1 MRGPSLTFR
10 ICCQFWVQHIV
21 NLRVDSKSNP
31 QLLIDS
37 SGTRLE
43 VVIGACVGAL
53 VIAVLLV
60 AVACFLAKKKRE
72 KNQRLVN
79 NHHWQSPPMRGDAA
93 SSDSSKLSQ
102 ACWAC
107 DWTKRRQGRGR
118 TGLKRPK
125 KPIIKSDIRVNTL
138 TVTGKMPSAL
148 ILQCFGETST
158 M

>member
-1 MRGPSLTFR
+1 M
-10 ICCQFWVQHIV
+10 
-21 NLRVDSKSNP
+21 
-31 QLLIDS
+31 
-37 SGTRLE
+37 
-43 VVIGACVGAL
+43 VIGACVGAL
-53 VIAVLLV
+53 VIAVLVV
-60 AVACFLAKKKRE
+60 AVACFLARKKRE
-72 KNQRLVN
+72 KNQRGLVN
-79 NHHWQSPPMRGDAA
+79 NTHHWQSPPMRGDAV

-138 TVTGKMPSAL
+138 TVTGKMPSAF
-148 ILQCFGETST
+148 ILQCFGENST

>member
-1 MRGPSLTFR
+1 M
-10 ICCQFWVQHIV
+10 
-21 NLRVDSKSNP
+21 
-31 QLLIDS
+31 
-37 SGTRLE
+37 
-43 VVIGACVGAL
+43 VIGACVGAL

-79 NHHWQSPPMRGDAA
+79 NTHHWQSPPMRDRDAA

-118 TGLKRPK
+118 NGLKRPK

-138 TVTGKMPSAL
+138 TVTGKISSAL
-148 ILQCFGETST
+148 ILQCFGENSCTK
-158 M
+158 

>member
-1 MRGPSLTFR
+1 M
-10 ICCQFWVQHIV
+10 
-21 NLRVDSKSNP
+21 
-31 QLLIDS
+31 
-37 SGTRLE
+37 
-43 VVIGACVGAL
+43 VIGACVGAL

-79 NHHWQSPPMRGDAA
+79 NTHHWQSPPIRNE

-118 TGLKRPK
+118 NGLKRPK

-138 TVTGKMPSAL
+138 TVTGKISSAL
-148 ILQCFGETST
+148 IL
-158 M
+158 